1 MFGLVNTGPVSPSTD
16 LLMMYARYRL
26 STFSYRLCRYDRT
39 ELSQFGSTGTEL
51 TRFGST
57 GTEFGSVQAE
67 RSVSTLGSDRTETQV
82 LEVLNANS
90 NRTEL
95 DERAVQQFFRPVQ
108 S

>member
-1 MFGLVNTGPVSPSTD
+1 MTTSLLDVRYRTNPKGILGQLVLGKDLCKVFGLVNTGPVSPSTD
-16 LLMMYARYRL
+16 LLMMYRVCSVQIEHVQLPAMVGMIGPNRL
-26 STFSYRLCRYDRT
+26 
-39 ELSQFGSTGTEL
+39 
-51 TRFGST
+51 
-57 GTEFGSVQAE
+57 GSVP
-67 RSVSTLGSDRTETQV
+67 RV

>member
-1 MFGLVNTGPVSPSTD
+1 MIGPNCLGSVQLPD
-16 LLMMYARYRL
+16 
-26 STFSYRLCRYDRT
+26 RYDRT
-39 ELSQFGSTGTEL
+39 ELSRFGSMGTEL

-67 RSVSTLGSDRTETQV
+67 RSVSTARFGPNGNTSS
-82 LEVLNANS
+82 EVLNANS

>member
-16 LLMMYARYRL
+16 LLMMYRVCSVQIEYVQL
-26 STFSYRLCRYDRT
+26 PDRYDRT
-39 ELSQFGSTGTEL
+39 ELS
-51 TRFGST
+51 RFGSMV
-57 GTEFGSVQAE
+57 GSVQSV
-67 RSVSTLGSDRTETQV
+67 RSRLNVLFPQLGSDRTETQV

>member
-16 LLMMYARYRL
+16 LLVMYRVCSVQIEYVQL
-26 STFSYRLCRYDRT
+26 PDRYDLT
-39 ELSQFGSTGTEL
+39 ELS
-51 TRFGST
+51 RFGSMV
-57 GTEFGSVQAE
+57 GSVQRE
-67 RSVSTLGSDRTETQV
+67 PNSVRSRLNVLFPQLGSDRTQV